1 MALEWKI
8 EDNSDIILHAKEE
21 AIFAALDDVGLHL
34 QGEAADELENDP
46 RRVDT
51 GRLKGSITHQVDGHT
66 LRVGT
71 AVEYAPYV
79 HEGTWKMTANPFLK
93 NAFDRNID
101 QVERYIMEHLQ
112 NA

>member
-1 MALEWKI
+1 MPLEWKI
-8 EDNSDIILHAKEE
+8 EDNSGIILHAKEE

-34 QGEAADELENDP
+34 QGEAADELENEP

-66 LRVGT
+66 LLVGT

-79 HEGTWKMTANPFLK
+79 HEGTYRMTANPFIK

-101 QVERYIMEHLQ
+101 QVERYIVEHLQ